1 VRRQPYRSGG
11 RPVTVR
17 SPKPTATDFSQT
29 IAAPAKLGKESDV
42 SEYPATEAVVAK
54 DETEASMPPAEPEP
68 EESAEATDDDFED

>member
-17 SPKPTATDFSQT
+17 SPEPTPTDFCRT

-42 SEYPATEAVVAK
+42 SEYSDTEAVVAK
-54 DETEASMPPAEPEP
+54 DETEASMSPAEPEP
-68 EESAEATDDDFED
+68 EESAEATDDDFGD

>member
-17 SPKPTATDFSQT
+17 SPKLTPTDFSPT

-42 SEYPATEAVVAK
+42 SEYSDTEAVVAN
-54 DETEASMPPAEPEP
+54 DETEASMPPAEPEA
-68 EESAEATDDDFED
+68 EESAEATDDDLED